1 MDVLTQAERSAAM
14 SRIRARGNERT
25 ELSFARMLRAAGLTG
40 WRRHLTLLLKGLRP
54 GTAIASDG
62 TRFLPKVRPDF
73 VFPSAKLAV
82 FVDGCFWHGCPRCY
96 RSAKTQSA
104 FWRNKVDRNR
114 KRVIFQ
120 TRALRQRGW
129 RVLRVR
135 ECALSVRR
143 SPATLRR
150 ISKALGATTK
160 SA

>member
-1 MDVLTQAERSAAM
+1 MDLLTKAERSAAM

-25 ELSFARMLRAAGLTG
+25 ELTLARMLRAAGLTG

-73 VFPSAKLAV
+73 VFRSAKLAV
-82 FVDGCFWHGCPRCY
+82 FADGCFWHGCPRCY
-96 RSAKTQSA
+96 RSPKTRSR
-104 FWRNKVDRNR
+104 FWRTKVERNR
-114 KRVIFQ
+114 ERDIFQ

-135 ECALSVRR
+135 ECGLSVRR

-150 ISKALGATTK
+150 ISKALGATPT